1 MLLDVSRRRR
11 VFSVTGS
18 LAAVS
23 LLAAIPSTAADNNSS
38 FISQSVPASMVA
50 GTRVSVSLTFM
61 NTGTAPWSPSG
72 GYLLGAPN
80 SDIGATWQVSSV
92 ALPAQVAPG
101 SRVTFSF
108 RVTAPATP
116 GIYGFQ
122 WQMESGTTFF
132 GARSTNVSVRV
143 EG

>member
-1 MLLDVSRRRR
+1 
-11 VFSVTGS
+11 
-18 LAAVS
+18 
-23 LLAAIPSTAADNNSS
+23 
-38 FISQSVPASMVA
+38 MVA